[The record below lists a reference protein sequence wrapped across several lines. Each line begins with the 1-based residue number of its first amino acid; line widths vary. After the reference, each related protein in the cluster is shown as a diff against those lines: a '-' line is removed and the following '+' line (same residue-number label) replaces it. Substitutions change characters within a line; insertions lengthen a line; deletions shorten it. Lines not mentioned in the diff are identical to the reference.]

1 MIRFALVAASTL
13 GFMLTAALCSLL
25 LPLRGRPKLPPP
37 KKQDAAPERTD
48 LAGVSE
54 DAVSLS
60 PARPPAFGGLCLMLG
75 ALAAAGVGWTAACV
89 AQPQLLEGGVTSRLL
104 AGLCGGLAFGA
115 VGAADDLVRL
125 RRRQPLGLRR
135 GPRLLLEAGAA
146 ALVMLLLRGTLPTG
160 VLLPFG
166 GYWEL
171 GALAPVVWGG
181 GLVALAECARSAD
194 GADGTVCGAGFIAM
208 LGLMTVLT
216 ILGWFALG
224 VFPAALAG
232 ALMAFLLWNFPP
244 ARMAAGTAGSLF
256 VAGAI
261 GCISLSAGYP
271 ELAVP
276 LALPF
281 WLEGGMVA
289 LQILSCKLRGRPL
302 FATAPWH
309 HWLEKRGKGPV
320 SVFYWLC
327 AAALL
332 GLWMAVQMT
341 RWA

>member
-1 MIRFALVAASTL
+1 MIRFALAAASAL
-13 GFMLTAALCSLL
+13 GFALTAALCSLI
-25 LPLRGRPKLPPP
+25 LPLRPPP
-37 KKQDAAPERTD
+37 RQESPRPEPAAPEGER
-48 LAGVSE
+48 E
-54 DAVSLS
+54 
-60 PARPPAFGGLCLMLG
+60 PAPRPPAFGGLCLMLG
-75 ALAAAGVGWTAACV
+75 ALAAAGVGWTAAC
-89 AQPQLLEGGVTSRLL
+89 ASQPTLLTGGMTGRLL
-104 AGLCGGLAFGA
+104 AGLGGALAFGA
-115 VGAADDLVRL
+115 VGAADDRVRL

-135 GPRLLLEAGAA
+135 GPRLLLEIGAA
-146 ALVMLLLRGTLPTG
+146 ALVLVMLRGALPTG
-160 VLLPFG
+160 VILPTG
-166 GYWEL
+166 GYWNL
-171 GALAPVVWGG
+171 GALAPLVWGG

-194 GADGTVCGAGFIAM
+194 GADGTVCGAGFVAM

-244 ARMAAGTAGSLF
+244 ARMATGTAGSLF

-289 LQILSCKLRGRPL
+289 AQVIGSRVFRRAP
-302 FATAPWH
+302 FATAPLH
-309 HWLEKRGKGPV
+309 HWLAKRGKSPV
-320 SVFYWLC
+320 SIFYWLC
-327 AAALL
+327 AAALA
-332 GLWMAVQMT
+332 GLWMAVQLARMG
-341 RWA
+341 

>member
-13 GFMLTAALCSLL
+13 GFMLTAALRSLL
-25 LPLRGRPKLPPP
+25 LPLRGRPKPPPP
-37 KKQDAAPERTD
+37 KKQDAAPERAD
-48 LAGVSE
+48 LAGVPE
-54 DAVSLS
+54 DAASLS

-135 GPRLLLEAGAA
+135 WPRLLLEAGAA

-216 ILGWFALG
+216 ILGSVSYTHL
-224 VFPAALAG
+224 
-232 ALMAFLLWNFPP
+232 
-244 ARMAAGTAGSLF
+244 T
-256 VAGAI
+256 
-261 GCISLSAGYP
+261 
-271 ELAVP
+271 
-276 LALPF
+276 LPTTPY
-281 WLEGGMVA
+281 V
-289 LQILSCKLRGRPL
+289 
-302 FATAPWH
+302 
-309 HWLEKRGKGPV
+309 
-320 SVFYWLC
+320 
-327 AAALL
+327 
-332 GLWMAVQMT
+332 
-341 RWA
+341 

>member
-1 MIRFALVAASTL
+1 M
-13 GFMLTAALCSLL
+13 
-25 LPLRGRPKLPPP
+25 
-37 KKQDAAPERTD
+37 
-48 LAGVSE
+48 
-54 DAVSLS
+54 
-60 PARPPAFGGLCLMLG
+60 
-75 ALAAAGVGWTAACV
+75 

-244 ARMAAGTAGSLF
+244 ARMAAGTAGRLF